1 MEAIQVSEASMVS
14 MFRRAADAIIN
25 ESSLKDEVDQL
36 RMTADIQGRNIERL
50 GNDKTALN
58 DYVAELQRQLS
69 DANRHNA
76 EQANKIGDLSLQLD
90 KLKDDNATLETLLN
104 ETEQARDHH
113 KTEAEFNFGMHETS
127 ERLYQEAKAKL
138 DGIMKTLGAILPQ
151 GQSEAI
157 PTASVPE
164 PAGLAGITTASST
177 DATSPSAAPE
187 VAAESTFP
195 PMAQQSI
202 ESLAP
207 QPWSGSDAPTHV
219 EDYSKSPSLPVEP
232 SNPPPSSLDESR
244 PNKPSDWMNF

>member
-36 RMTADIQGRNIERL
+36 RMTTEIQGRNLERL
-50 GNDKTALN
+50 GNDKTSLN
-58 DYVAELQRQLS
+58 DYVAELQRQLA
-69 DANRHNA
+69 DAKKETAEWREAKLVEADRANRIEDEN
-76 EQANKIGDLSLQLD
+76 ET
-90 KLKDDNATLETLLN
+90 LKTLLN

-157 PTASVPE
+157 PTVQQLTPDLQEPSSV
-164 PAGLAGITTASST
+164 ST
-177 DATSPSAAPE
+177 NEAAPE
-187 VAAESTFP
+187 VAAEPTFP